1 MKFAGAA
8 NAMNLDG
15 GGSSGMYIEK
25 YGQVN
30 SPSDGHERAVSNG
43 IFVVSNAP
51 DDNTVAEIL
60 CTSAYYSLPKNG
72 IFTPHFMDTTN
83 TGI

>member
-1 MKFAGAA
+1 MLVGAGRQNGYADGATPKQMADMLKFAGAA
-8 NAMNLDG
+8 SGMNLDG

-43 IFVVSNAP
+43 IFVV
-51 DDNTVAEIL
+51 
-60 CTSAYYSLPKNG
+60 
-72 IFTPHFMDTTN
+72 
-83 TGI
+83 